1 MDFSRKPIN
10 KLYAI
15 VFTTGFALSVQAQ
28 STLEEIVV
36 TAQKR
41 EQNVQDVPIA
51 ITAVTG
57 ESMEVK
63 ALTQVSEV
71 AAYAPNVY
79 MDPTT
84 PFGASNNIL
93 AAYIRGIGQSDF
105 AFNLEPG
112 VGVYV
117 DGVYMARTI
126 GANLDLLDV
135 DRIEVLKGPQGT
147 LFGRNTIGGAINV
160 ITRKPTNEFQWR
172 GEVTTGSFNRLDVR
186 GAVEGALIDD
196 TLYGLVAFSSK
207 NRDGYQENRPYPG
220 ITDDGGN
227 DRSDQFIHKYYN
239 TSDTNGGENQDNIRA
254 KLVWDVNE
262 DLTISLSQAYSTT
275 DEDATATS
283 LLRYYDNASPGS
295 SFTHLADLCTVLDA
309 ATIEAIP
316 LPPCIQNRGIKPGL
330 ASVGAPQYTQP
341 ALADPLPTTV
351 FAAPG
356 TGLGGVNQDAI
367 PGNDRTFF
375 GNAFINGNPEG
386 SPFITSDP
394 DVSYASGP
402 NFSKLE
408 IHDTMGHVD
417 YDLANGWQ
425 LKYIGAFRYM
435 QFNAGLDFDSSPL
448 PMLEVSFDTKQ
459 KQWSHEL
466 QLTGL
471 SWEDR
476 WEWVGGFYYFHE
488 EGDLTDFVT
497 FPGGFLQIYG
507 ENFFDTDAW
516 AVFTHNNFAV
526 NDQFSITFGLRY
538 TDEDKDFEG
547 RQRDLNMVSVNPGL
561 PLGTGCP
568 PPPLGCSLDA
578 WPDQNDFTRYYPL
591 GVNNKGFTD
600 LSLRGGLE
608 YKFNDDVMAYFSYAE
623 GFKSGGWTTRL
634 SAPHLQIDPLP
645 AGTFVYQNSI
655 GLDFDAE
662 TATTYEIGLKS
673 EWLDRTLLL
682 NLAGFFSEY
691 DNIQV
696 TKQDG
701 PSPVF
706 ANAGDGEILGFEAE
720 ALWLATDNL
729 SFEASLGWMDAE
741 YTSIDPG
748 VNVTLLE
755 DISPLFGGTRTPLS
769 TAYKW
774 NNVPEW
780 DISLAANYVY
790 PLPSGARL
798 TFRGDWSHTS
808 EMANDLSNTPQLMQD
823 DVDDLNFSAT
833 YTNPTGNWDLVAGG
847 RNVTD
852 ERHIITGQIQPAA
865 GMILGTY
872 NRPAEWFLTLRIRN

>member
-1 MDFSRKPIN
+1 MIHSAKPVRT
-10 KLYAI
+10 LVAI
-15 VFTTGFALSVQAQ
+15 ALSTCLSVPVQAQ
-28 STLEEIVV
+28 VTLEEIVV

-63 ALTQVSEV
+63 ALTQVAEV

-126 GANLDLLDV
+126 GANVDLLDV
-135 DRIEVLKGPQGT
+135 DRVEIMKGPQGT

-160 ITRKPTNEFQWR
+160 ITRRPGNEFQWR
-172 GEVTTGSFNRLDVR
+172 GEVTTGSFNRLDIR
-186 GAVEGALIDD
+186 GAAEGALIQD

-207 NRDGYQENRPYPG
+207 NRDGYQENRTYPG
-220 ITDDGGN
+220 LTFAND
-227 DRSDQFIHKYYN
+227 DRSDQYIHKYYD
-239 TSDTNGGENQDNIRA
+239 TKSTNGGENQDNIRA
-254 KLVWDVNE
+254 KLVWDVND
-262 DLTISLSQAYSTT
+262 DLSVSLTQAYSTT

-283 LLRYYDNASPGS
+283 LLSYLDNPTT
-295 SFTHLADLCTVLDA
+295 FTHLYDLCIGA
-309 ATIEAIP
+309 APGPGLFVIQNFI
-316 LPPCIQNRGIKPGL
+316 PPCFQNRGIKPGIP
-330 ASVGAPQYTQP
+330 SVGAPQYTQP
-341 ALADPLPTTV
+341 ALNGSNLDADP
-351 FAAPG
+351 
-356 TGLGGVNQDAI
+356 N
-367 PGNDRTFF
+367 NDRTPF
-375 GNAFINGNPEG
+375 GNNYGGFG
-386 SPFITSDP
+386 SDFITNDP

-417 YDLANGWQ
+417 YDLANDWHV
-425 LKYIGAFRYM
+425 KYIGAFRYL

-459 KQWSHEL
+459 KQWSHEV

-471 SWEDR
+471 SWDDR
-476 WEWVGGFYYFHE
+476 WEWVAGFYYFHE

-497 FPGGFLQIYG
+497 FPGGYLQIYG

-516 AVFTHNNFAV
+516 ALFTHNNFAV
-526 NDQFSITFGLRY
+526 TDQFRVTFGLRY

-547 RQRDLNMVSVNPGL
+547 RQRDLNMVGVNLTL
-561 PLGTGCP
+561 PDNWGCDP
-568 PPPLGCSLDA
+568 NPALGCSRNA

-591 GVNNKGFTD
+591 GVNNKQFSD
-600 LSLRGGLE
+600 VSLRAGVE
-608 YKFNDDVMAYFSYAE
+608 YAFNDEVMAYFSYSE

-634 SAPHLQIDPLP
+634 STPHLSVDPP
-645 AGTFVYQNSI
+645 AVNPFVNPTNRLS
-655 GLDFDAE
+655 LAFDEE
-662 TATTYEIGLKS
+662 TATTYELGLKS
-673 EWLDRTLLL
+673 EWLDRTLQL

-696 TKQDG
+696 TKQVG

-706 ANAGDGEILGFEAE
+706 DNAGDGEILGFEAE
-720 ALWLATDNL
+720 ALWLATGNL

-741 YTSIDPG
+741 YTAIDAG
-748 VNVTLLE
+748 VNKNVNTVGV
-755 DISPLFGGTRTPLS
+755 SPLTTS
-769 TAYKW
+769 DSW

-780 DISLAANYVY
+780 DISLAGNYVY
-790 PLPSGARL
+790 PLASGAQL

-808 EMANDLSNTPQLMQD
+808 EMANDLSNTPELMQD
-823 DVDDLNFSAT
+823 DADYFNFSAT
-833 YTNPTGNWDLVAGG
+833 YTNPSDNWDLIVGG

-852 ERHIITGQIQPAA
+852 ERHIITGQVQPAA
-865 GMILGTY
+865 GMVLGTY
-872 NRPAEWFLTLRIRN
+872 NRPAEWFLTLRVRN